1 MSEPL
6 AWGELT
12 REQKRALERLWAGG
26 STRGLDRVTL
36 IGLALMGYVEDDRLT
51 SAGDDLCA
59 NALDEVV
66 ARLRDNYPDAPSVD
80 LRRRFAR
87 AARGS

>member
-1 MSEPL
+1 MENCRRKFSTMSEPL

-26 STRGLDRVTL
+26 STRRLDRVSL

-51 SAGDDLCA
+51 SAGD
-59 NALDEVV
+59 V
-66 ARLRDNYPDAPSVD
+66 RLS
-80 LRRRFAR
+80 
-87 AARGS
+87 